1 MNRERLDGWCEWGI
15 LGLVL
20 GILVYSPLA
29 TGAVRPQDFV
39 IVEWLTAGILLC
51 WLCRFWV
58 NLKHRLLWPP
68 VCWAVVLFM
77 LYAVG
82 RYLTADIE
90 YVARQE
96 MIKVLV
102 YGFIFL
108 AVLHN
113 LHKQETTQVVGTV
126 VIILGMLISLYA
138 LYQFLASAERVW
150 HFVRPE
156 VYRGRGS
163 GTFICPNHLAG
174 YLELALPLGLAYT
187 LTGRFT
193 HLGKILLGYASLAI
207 FTGIVVTISR
217 GAWIATGITLV
228 ALFYWLMRQRAYRL
242 QSLLVLAGLIT
253 ISLAILSTVR
263 LSRNRTEA
271 LASVPE
277 AADLRWRIWGAALQ
291 IWQDHFWWGAGPA
304 HFDYRFR
311 QYRPAHDQVQWRP
324 VRVHNDY
331 LNTLA
336 DWGTVGAAM
345 VAAGWLIFYWG
356 ILRSWKFVQRAQNDL
371 AGKRS
376 NKSSFVMGGALG
388 LLAVLLHS
396 AVDFNMH
403 IPATAILTVTLM
415 ALVSGHFRFATE
427 TYWHTVH
434 WPMRGLITGSLVA
447 GLLYLGKQSW
457 QQTVESHWLAKAEGS
472 TEFSSEQ
479 IALLTKAYAA
489 EPRNFETSYNVGEGW
504 RMQSWQ
510 GGDDYRELA
519 ARALEWFRRSVE
531 SNRYYPYSFVRYGMC
546 LDWLG
551 RHAEAESY
559 FNQAAALDPNGYYT
573 AANVGWHYVQLED
586 WATAKAWFEKSLSLN
601 WISNPIARSYLQ
613 IVQGKLAEDGRPK

>member
-1 MNRERLDGWCEWGI
+1 MNRERLDGWCERGI

-20 GILVYSPLA
+20 AILVYTPLA
-29 TGAVRPQDFV
+29 TGTVRPQDFV
-39 IVEWLTAGILLC
+39 IVEWLTVGILLC

-58 NLKHRLLWPP
+58 NPKHRLLWPP
-68 VCWAVVLFM
+68 VNWAVVLFM
-77 LYAVG
+77 LYAVA

-90 YVARQE
+90 FVARQE
-96 MIKVLV
+96 MIKVLI

-113 LHKQETTQVVGTV
+113 LHKQETTQIVGTT

-138 LYQFLASAERVW
+138 LYQFLAGSERVW
-150 HFVRPE
+150 HFIRPE
-156 VYRGRGS
+156 AYRQRGS

-193 HLGKILLGYASLAI
+193 HVTKILLGYASLAI

-228 ALFYWLMRQRAYRL
+228 VLFYWLMRQRDYRL
-242 QSLLVLAGLIT
+242 QSLFVLAGLIT
-253 ISLAILSTVR
+253 ISLAILYTVR

-271 LASVPE
+271 LASLPE
-277 AADLRWRIWGAALQ
+277 TADLRWRIWGAATQ

-336 DWGTVGAAM
+336 DWGTVGAAL
-345 VAAGWLIFYWG
+345 VAAGWLLFYWG
-356 ILRSWKFVQRAQNDL
+356 IFRSWKFVQRAQNDL

-388 LLAVLLHS
+388 LLAVLLYS

-403 IPATAILTVTLM
+403 IPATAILAATLM

-427 TYWHTVH
+427 AYWHTVR
-434 WPMRGLITGSLVA
+434 WPMRGLITGGLMA

-457 QQTVESHWLAKAEGS
+457 QQTVECHWLAKAEAS
-472 TEFSSEQ
+472 NEFSSEQ
-479 IALLTKAYAA
+479 IAALTKAYAA
-489 EPRNFETSYNVGEGW
+489 EPRNFETSYNIGEGW

-510 GGDDYRELA
+510 GGDDYRDLA
-519 ARALEWFRRSVE
+519 GRALEWFQRSVE
-531 SNRYYPYSFVRYGMC
+531 SNPYYPYSFVRYGMC

-551 RHAEAESY
+551 RHAEAEAY

-586 WATAKAWFEKSLSLN
+586 WTTAKAWFEKSLSLN
-601 WISNPIARSYLQ
+601 WMSNPIARSYVQ
-613 IVQGKLAEDGRPK
+613 IVEAKLAENGTPK

>member
-1 MNRERLDGWCEWGI
+1 MNRERLDGWCERGI
-15 LGLVL
+15 VGLVL
-20 GILVYSPLA
+20 AILVYTPLA

-39 IVEWLTAGILLC
+39 IVEWLTVGILLC

-58 NLKHRLLWPP
+58 NPKHRLLWPP

-82 RYLTADIE
+82 RYRTADIE

-126 VIILGMLISLYA
+126 VVILGMLISLYA
-138 LYQFLASAERVW
+138 LYQFLGDSERVW

-156 VYRGRGS
+156 IYRQRGS

-187 LTGRFT
+187 LTGRFS
-193 HLGKILLGYASLAI
+193 HLAKIFLGYAALAI
-207 FTGIVVTISR
+207 FTGILVTISR

-228 ALFYWLMRQRAYRL
+228 VLFYWLMRQRDYRL
-242 QSLLVLAGLIT
+242 QSVLVFASLIA
-253 ISLAILSTVR
+253 ISASILYTVK
-263 LSRNRTEA
+263 LSRSRTEA
-271 LASVPE
+271 LASLPE
-277 AADLRWRIWGAALQ
+277 AADLRWRIWGAALN

-336 DWGTVGAAM
+336 DWGTVGAAV

-403 IPATAILTVTLM
+403 IPATAILTVSLM

-427 TYWHTVH
+427 AYWHTVH
-434 WPMRGLITGSLVA
+434 WPMRGLITGALMA

-457 QQTVESHWLAKAEGS
+457 QQTVESYWLAKAEGIQ
-472 TEFSSEQ
+472 EFSSGQ
-479 IALLTKAYAA
+479 IVALTKAYAA
-489 EPRNFETSYNVGEGW
+489 EPRNFETSYNIGEGW

-510 GGDDYRELA
+510 GGDNYRDLA
-519 ARALEWFRRSVE
+519 TRALEWFQRSVE
-531 SNRYYPYSFVRYGMC
+531 SNPYYPYTFVRYGMC

-551 RHAEAESY
+551 RHTEADSY

>member
-1 MNRERLDGWCEWGI
+1 MNRERLDGWCERGI
-15 LGLVL
+15 VGLVL
-20 GILVYSPLA
+20 AILVYSPLA

-39 IVEWLTAGILLC
+39 IVEWLTVGILLC

-58 NLKHRLLWPP
+58 NPKHRLLWPP

-82 RYLTADIE
+82 RYRTADIE

-113 LHKQETTQVVGTV
+113 LHKQETTQLVGTV

-138 LYQFLASAERVW
+138 LYQFLGDSERVW

-156 VYRGRGS
+156 IYRQRGS

-187 LTGRFT
+187 LTGRFS
-193 HLGKILLGYASLAI
+193 HLAKTFLGYASLAI
-207 FTGIVVTISR
+207 FTGILVTISR

-228 ALFYWLMRQRAYRL
+228 VLFYWLMRQRDYRL
-242 QSLLVLAGLIT
+242 QSVLVFASLIAISAT
-253 ISLAILSTVR
+253 ILYTVK

-271 LASVPE
+271 LAPLPE
-277 AADLRWRIWGAALQ
+277 AVELRWRIWGAALQ

-427 TYWHTVH
+427 AYWHTVH
-434 WPMRGLITGSLVA
+434 WPMRGLITGALMA

-457 QQTVESHWLAKAEGS
+457 QQTVESYWLAKAEGIQ
-472 TEFSSEQ
+472 EFSSGQ
-479 IALLTKAYAA
+479 IVALTKAYAA
-489 EPRNFETSYNVGEGW
+489 EPSNFETSYNIGEGW

-510 GGDDYRELA
+510 GGDDYRDLA
-519 ARALEWFRRSVE
+519 TRALEWFKRSVE
-531 SNRYYPYSFVRYGMC
+531 CNRYYPYSFVRYGMC

-551 RHAEAESY
+551 RHTEAESY

-601 WISNPIARSYLQ
+601 WMSNPIARSYLQ
-613 IVQGKLAEDGRPK
+613 IVQARLAEDGTPK

>member
-1 MNRERLDGWCEWGI
+1 MNRERLDGWCERGI
-15 LGLVL
+15 VGLVL
-20 GILVYSPLA
+20 AILVYSPLA

-39 IVEWLTAGILLC
+39 IVEWLTVGILLC

-126 VIILGMLISLYA
+126 VIVLGMLISLYA
-138 LYQFLASAERVW
+138 LYQFLGDSERVW

-156 VYRGRGS
+156 IYRQRGS

-193 HLGKILLGYASLAI
+193 HLAKIFLGYASLAI

-228 ALFYWLMRQRAYRL
+228 VLFYWLMRQRDYRL
-242 QSLLVLAGLIT
+242 QSLLVFASLIA
-253 ISLAILSTVR
+253 ISASILYTVK

-271 LASVPE
+271 LASLPE
-277 AADLRWRIWGAALQ
+277 AVDLRWRIWGAALL
-291 IWQDHFWWGAGPA
+291 IWEDHFWWGAGPA

-427 TYWHTVH
+427 VYWHTVH
-434 WPMRGLITGSLVA
+434 WPMRGLITGGLMA
-447 GLLYLGKQSW
+447 GLLYLGQQSW
-457 QQTVESHWLAKAEGS
+457 QQTVECHWLAKAEGS
-472 TEFSSEQ
+472 KEFSTEQ
-479 IALLTKAYAA
+479 IEALTKAYAA

-510 GGDDYRELA
+510 GGDDYRDLA
-519 ARALEWFRRSVE
+519 TRALEWFKRSVE
-531 SNRYYPYSFVRYGMC
+531 CNRYYPYSFVRYGMC

-551 RHAEAESY
+551 RHTEAESY

-573 AANVGWHYVQLED
+573 AANVGWHYVQLDD

-601 WISNPIARSYLQ
+601 WISNPIARYYLQ
-613 IVQGKLAEDGRPK
+613 IVQARLAEDG